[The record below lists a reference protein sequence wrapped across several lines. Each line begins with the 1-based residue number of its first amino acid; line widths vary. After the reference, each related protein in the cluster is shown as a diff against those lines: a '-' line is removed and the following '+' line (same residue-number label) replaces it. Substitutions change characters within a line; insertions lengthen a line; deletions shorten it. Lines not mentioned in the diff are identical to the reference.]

1 MLKLMTFLHDYMIQL
16 FLLLIFFVFFSWS
29 IGYYSNALF
38 GTHFELQSCWAGLAT
53 VGSAG
58 FIGMLKY
65 LIDSWLNS
73 EQGKPLGR

>member
-16 FLLLIFFVFFSWS
+16 FLLMISFVFLSWG

-58 FIGMLKY
+58 FVGVVKLF
-65 LIDSWLNS
+65 IDSLLNS
-73 EQGKPLGR
+73 KRGEKP